1 MDVCFLCLEPT
12 YPCRLFPLPFFH
24 SMEIRNRPFAL
35 SRAERADEVSI
46 DLILWKHTDKGPL
59 KPVLVQSPFFPNKV
73 SMKREAE
80 KHNYSSYWLIS
91 FFPRAKG
98 LSPLWDKTQNVK
110 RGGGGWTQ
118 WAAKIPGK
126 TESVEDWGWLKNK
139 NKSGNRRGRTTGVML
154 NPPRV
159 WASVVL
165 MWLADWKLW
174 WQTPSKV

>member
-1 MDVCFLCLEPT
+1 MCLPGIYFPKHLMDVYFLCLEPT
-12 YPCRLFPLPFFH
+12 YPCRLFPLPFVH
-24 SMEIRNRPFAL
+24 SRAIRNRPIAL

-98 LSPLWDKTQNVK
+98 LSPLWDKTQNEK
-110 RGGGGWTQ
+110 KGGGALNGQ
-118 WAAKIPGK
+118 PRYQGKPRVLK
-126 TESVEDWGWLKNK
+126 TED
-139 NKSGNRRGRTTGVML
+139 
-154 NPPRV
+154 
-159 WASVVL
+159 
-165 MWLADWKLW
+165 D
-174 WQTPSKV
+174 